1 MQQEFIKAM
10 RDFAG
15 LIILGYGAYQLL
27 IFLLLNL

>member
-1 MQQEFIKAM
+1 MEKEFIKAI

-27 IFLLLNL
+27 IFVILNL